1 MTFATLLITIAVS
14 ATVSFLFPIIRA
26 IHLERKRH
34 PKLSPPTEGYNN
46 AAKESVKK
54 YNETLQEIPHVNEAE
69 KQRTEKWMEE
79 NYFNN
84 GRVTLENQQEQNKT
98 RK

>member
-26 IHLERKRH
+26 IYLERKRH
-34 PKLSPPTEGYNN
+34 PKLSPPTEDFNN

-54 YNETLQEIPHVNEAE
+54 YNDTLQEIPHVNEAE
-69 KQRTEKWMEE
+69 KQRLDKWIDEM
-79 NYFNN
+79 NN
-84 GRVTLENQQEQNKT
+84 EHITLDKQEQDKT